1 MKTVDRDNAPK
12 DRVDDKVTL
21 IPNEI
26 RYGDKEFEMLM
37 LDGYS

>member
-1 MKTVDRDNAPK
+1 MKIASTPKDYK
-12 DRVDDKVTL
+12 DRVEDKITL

-37 LDGYS
+37 LDG